1 MLVAWHII
9 HLHLQMVPVK
19 SILFTNIMYTLIA
32 RCIMASAGVCWP
44 PTPYRIW
51 ARFKTNVAD
60 LGRKQSRKS
69 QFIRIQYHLQ
79 RHTYSKKFVLHS
91 PFRVPF
97 ALNARHLTV
106 YCIYYYNAV
115 REKIVCALIIC
126 LPYMQQHNIANWAV
140 LFWFWF
146 SLAAFIFSSIS
157 FYLLIVFWFFF
168 FFCLSSATKY
178 ESILLIELNYILRCK
193 NWINR
198 LPSEPQHEFHR
209 PTH

>member
-1 MLVAWHII
+1 MISCDWLHASNSCAQKHPVSRHTGVHNNKLKYKIHTPNIIVLVAWHII

-140 LFWFWF
+140 LF
-146 SLAAFIFSSIS
+146 
-157 FYLLIVFWFFF
+157 
-168 FFCLSSATKY
+168 
-178 ESILLIELNYILRCK
+178 
-193 NWINR
+193 
-198 LPSEPQHEFHR
+198 
-209 PTH
+209 